1 MKAKIQKLSLFFFK
15 LFRTTLKLLPE
26 KVKMAIGRLLGFL
39 FKLVSSKRKKITI
52 DNLNKSNLKLDS
64 NQIKSIVNSSY
75 QNLGLTLV
83 ELLTI
88 DTYNFE
94 AVNPKV
100 NYSNIDLIN
109 KALEL
114 DKGVILLSG
123 HFGNWELLAYS
134 AGVLLN
140 KPLNVVVKYQMN
152 PFTDKYLRNMRQRGG
167 NVLLDMNKAGRKLIS
182 VLKSNGIIAM
192 LADQR
197 APEKDSITLDFMG
210 REARTFKAPA
220 TLALRLGSPIIV
232 GFAVRDKNDNYTV
245 NLVELDM
252 SDLKNDD
259 EGIRILTKRYLDL
272 LEEYIKKY
280 PSLWSWQHKR
290 WQLK

>member
-114 DKGVILLSG
+114 
-123 HFGNWELLAYS
+123 
-134 AGVLLN
+134 
-140 KPLNVVVKYQMN
+140 
-152 PFTDKYLRNMRQRGG
+152 
-167 NVLLDMNKAGRKLIS
+167 
-182 VLKSNGIIAM
+182 
-192 LADQR
+192 
-197 APEKDSITLDFMG
+197 
-210 REARTFKAPA
+210 
-220 TLALRLGSPIIV
+220 
-232 GFAVRDKNDNYTV
+232 
-245 NLVELDM
+245 
-252 SDLKNDD
+252 
-259 EGIRILTKRYLDL
+259 
-272 LEEYIKKY
+272 
-280 PSLWSWQHKR
+280 
-290 WQLK
+290 